1 MTHTAAAQA
10 DSSFGFMMHI
20 LQLWTQTPYQTL
32 TTTLGSQPLVQGNQ
46 RRIDGLS

>member
-1 MTHTAAAQA
+1 MTYTAAAQA
-10 DSSFGFMMHI
+10 DCSFGFMMHI